1 MAFSEN
7 LRAKREN
14 DFGIE
19 NALAGYCRRQWPDK
33 PIPHIQ
39 RTWALTESEASN
51 VLYGHASKRTLNKIL
66 HHKRGGPFLFCELV
80 ADVCGLT
87 VADIIETQAER
98 IAREADTQRQT
109 AARLRSLACRLG
121 GGSDADGV
129 GASLSGPASPG
140 RASEKAGGMADQ
152 SV

>member
-7 LRAKREN
+7 FRAKREN

-39 RTWALTESEASN
+39 QVWGLTESEASN

-80 ADVCGLT
+80 ADVAGTT
-87 VADIIETQAER
+87 VADIITTQAER
-98 IAREADTQRQT
+98 IAYEAERQRET
-109 AARLRSLACRLG
+109 ASRLKSLACRLSLRPG
-121 GGSDADGV
+121 HPDPV
-129 GASLSGPASPG
+129 GAVSSPVSLSPG
-140 RASEKAGGMADQ
+140 ADAALKLASEK
-152 SV
+152 V